1 MALRTR
7 VPAHRCSF
15 SGTDTFPHSGTNGF
29 VSSWGANL
37 SGTPSEA
44 HL

>member
-1 MALRTR
+1 MALRTCD
-7 VPAHRCSF
+7 PAHRYSL
-15 SGTDTFPHSGTNGF
+15 SGRDTFPHSGTNGF